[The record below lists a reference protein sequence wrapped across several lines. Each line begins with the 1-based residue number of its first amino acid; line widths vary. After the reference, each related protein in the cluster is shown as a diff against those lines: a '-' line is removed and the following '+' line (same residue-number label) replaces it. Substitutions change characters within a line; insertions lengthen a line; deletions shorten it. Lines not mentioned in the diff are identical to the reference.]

1 MTFEE
6 LDEILAV
13 MPYAPFMVSLSEGRD
28 NELTVKIAPSLVG
41 ESRNVTEEEVPNPQ
55 LRKILNDS
63 HPIMLD
69 TERVYEITFD
79 RYIIY
84 QVGNES
90 FCSGNPN
97 DEFSGG
103 FLRVYT
109 RSFLLDNLIRMTDA
123 QICDDGSYYPAKWT
137 HYQIITLNHIVDII
151 SLGEPSVN
159 FGIPS

>member
-6 LDEILAV
+6 LDEILSVA
-13 MPYAPFMVSLSEGRD
+13 PYAPFMLSLFEGRD
-28 NELTVKIAPSLVG
+28 NELTVKIAPSHVG
-41 ESRNVTEEEVPNPQ
+41 ESRDITEEEVPNPQ
-55 LRKILNDS
+55 LRNILNGSRPIEIDS
-63 HPIMLD
+63 EH
-69 TERVYEITFD
+69 VYEITFD

-109 RSFLLDNLIRMTDA
+109 RSFLLDNLSRMTDA
-123 QICDDGSYYPAKWT
+123 QELDDGSFYPAKWT

-159 FGIPS
+159 FSIPS